1 MVSLKE
7 LVTQHQAQGKIVA
20 ELKQSKDPSVKAAV
34 TILLDIKKAIT
45 ALEPTHEYALKKKEK
60 KKKKKKETNPDGK

>member
-1 MVSLKE
+1 MASLEE

-34 TILLDIKKAIT
+34 TILLDT
-45 ALEPTHEYALKKKEK
+45 RY
-60 KKKKKKETNPDGK
+60 